1 MDAVLLGKMLDAGFT
16 KEEIM
21 KLIPEEPTTSQA
33 NAAVDEPKP
42 VDAEPAAPTEPEPK
56 APTEPEPKAPD
67 PDQGPAA
74 DNNAAMEKRLS
85 GIEKSIS
92 DLVKTM
98 QAENRKRDTF
108 GGSTDSLEDETDRIM
123 KNMIRPETKRKDV

>member
-21 KLIPEEPTTSQA
+21 KLIPAEPMTSQA
-33 NAAVDEPKP
+33 EAAADDPEP
-42 VDAEPAAPTEPEPK
+42 VEAEPAAPTEPEQ
-56 APTEPEPKAPD
+56 KAPD
-67 PDQGPAA
+67 PEPGPAA
-74 DNNAAMEKRLS
+74 ENNAAMEKRLS

-92 DLVKTM
+92 DLIKTM
-98 QAENRKRDTF
+98 QAENRKRDSI
-108 GGSTDSLEDETDRIM
+108 GGLPDSLEDETDRIM

>member
-16 KEEIM
+16 KEEILT
-21 KLIPEEPTTSQA
+21 LIPAEPMASQA
-33 NAAVDEPKP
+33 DAAADDPEP
-42 VDAEPAAPTEPEPK
+42 VDAEPAAPAEPEQ
-56 APTEPEPKAPD
+56 KAPD
-67 PDQGPAA
+67 PEPGPAA
-74 DNNAAMEKRLS
+74 DTAAMEKRLS

-98 QAENRKRDTF
+98 QAENRKRDTI
-108 GGSTDSLEDETDRIM
+108 GGLPDSLEDETDRIM

>member
-21 KLIPEEPTTSQA
+21 KLIPAEPMTSQA
-33 NAAVDEPKP
+33 EAAANDPEP
-42 VDAEPAAPTEPEPK
+42 VDAEPAAPAEPEQ
-56 APTEPEPKAPD
+56 KAPD
-67 PDQGPAA
+67 PEQGPAA

-92 DLVKTM
+92 DLMKTI
-98 QAENRKRDTF
+98 QAENRKHDSI
-108 GGSTDSLEDETDRIM
+108 GGLPESLEEETDRIM
-123 KNMIRPETKRKDV
+123 KGIIRPETKRKDV

>member
-21 KLIPEEPTTSQA
+21 SLIPAEPMTSHA
-33 NAAVDEPKP
+33 DAAADDPAP
-42 VDAEPAAPTEPEPK
+42 VDAEPAAPAEPEQ
-56 APTEPEPKAPD
+56 KAPD
-67 PDQGPAA
+67 PEPGPAA
-74 DNNAAMEKRLS
+74 DNAAMEQRLS

-98 QAENRKRDTF
+98 QAENRKRDTI
-108 GGSTDSLEDETDRIM
+108 GGLPDSLEDETDRVM
-123 KNMIRPETKRKDV
+123 KSIIRSETKRKDV

>member
-21 KLIPEEPTTSQA
+21 KLIPAEQMTSQA
-33 NAAVDEPKP
+33 EAAADDPEPVEP
-42 VDAEPAAPTEPEPK
+42 EPAEKTEPEQ
-56 APTEPEPKAPD
+56 KAPD
-67 PDQGPAA
+67 PEPGPAA

-92 DLVKTM
+92 DLMKTI
-98 QAENRKRDTF
+98 QAENRKHDSI
-108 GGSTDSLEDETDRIM
+108 GGLPESLDEETDRIM
-123 KNMIRPETKRKDV
+123 KGIIRPETKRKEV